1 MKQYNCGIIK
11 YIKETSVI
19 TVNDI
24 IQEMWNIETNSFV
37 KNDFFDLIEI
47 NTLKSDIK
55 EFQDFIEDTTI
66 NSFIN
71 ITIFSYIPEKNYIT
85 IIVSFIDNTFYI
97 YPTNENKYDTSF
109 ISNVSHELRTPL
121 NGILGMVSFLNE
133 SNINSDQAECVE
145 MIQQCS
151 ISLLSII
158 NDILDFSKLQVNKI
172 ILENIP
178 FILSDCIQDLK
189 DDILSK
195 ITNLQKVHFSIDMDY
210 NINMNLLGD
219 VNRLQQILK
228 NVLYNSVKYT
238 EKGSILLKIS
248 KISENIFKEIIK
260 SHKEIDF
267 VKENDSQYLKFDII
281 DTGCG
286 ISESDINKVF
296 SPFIQCQVTIKNTN
310 DNIGHGTGLGL
321 TICKKLVSLMKGS
334 IWLESSTV
342 NGGSHFTFVIKSYK
356 DLTFKNTIPISYSS
370 LFNNKEIILIDPNYE
385 TRIEMIKICKDMNFN
400 ITVYSD
406 LNEALTIIS
415 YETRKSYDACI
426 VNIINNDAY
435 IFANNIRK
443 NKNIINHM
451 IPLIGISNDSFKKM
465 DYTYYKYIMSRPITS
480 LKLNELLIDV
490 FNNLSLNNQMQK
502 LIENKS
508 NISSPIIVTLNP
520 IEKHDTKI
528 LIAEDVE
535 INRKIL
541 INYLKSLGYL
551 NVYQAKDG
559 LEALTELTR
568 NDYDILLLD
577 IKMPH
582 FDGQQVAELVNNF
595 YKIPP
600 KKAMFDFVNKKKPVI
615 FAVTAYFSRED
626 VLIYKKIGFKDV
638 ISKPLDKKDLK
649 NALDNVS

>member
-1 MKQYNCGIIK
+1 MKQYNYGIIK
-11 YIKETSVI
+11 YIKETGII
-19 TVNDI
+19 TVNDT
-24 IQEMWNIETNSFV
+24 IQEMWNIETSHFI
-37 KNDFFDLIEI
+37 KNDFLNLIEI
-47 NTLKSDIK
+47 NTLISDIK
-55 EFQDFIEDTTI
+55 KFQDFIENTTI

-85 IIVSFIDNTFYI
+85 IIVSFTDNIFYI
-97 YPTNENKYDTSF
+97 YPTNVNKYDISF
-109 ISNVSHELRTPL
+109 ISNISHELRTPL

-133 SNINSDQAECVE
+133 SNIDSDQAECVE

-172 ILENIP
+172 ILENKSY
-178 FILSDCIQDLK
+178 ILSDCIKDLK

-195 ITNLQKVHFSIDMDY
+195 INNVQKVHFSIDMDY
-210 NINMNLLGD
+210 SINMNLLGD
-219 VNRLQQILK
+219 ANRLQQVLK
-228 NVLYNSVKYT
+228 NILYNSVKYT

-248 KISENIFKEIIK
+248 NISENIFKELIK
-260 SHKEIDF
+260 SHKETNF
-267 VKENDSQYLKFDII
+267 VKENDSQYLRFDII

-286 ISESDINKVF
+286 ISESDTNKVF
-296 SPFIQCQVTIKNTN
+296 SPFVQCQVTNKNTN

-321 TICKKLVSLMKGS
+321 TICRKLVSLMKGS

-342 NGGSHFTFVIKSYK
+342 DGGSHFTFIIKSYI
-356 DLTFKNTIPISYSS
+356 DLTFKNVIPESHYS
-370 LFNNKEIILIDPNYE
+370 LFNKEIILIDSNYQ
-385 TRIEMIKICKDMNFN
+385 TRIDLIKICKDINLN

-415 YETRKSYDACI
+415 YETRKIYDACI
-426 VNIINNDAY
+426 VNIIDNNAY
-435 IFANNIRK
+435 LFANNIRK
-443 NKNIINHM
+443 NISMINCS
-451 IPLIGISNDSFKKM
+451 IPLIGISNDSFKKI

-480 LKLNELLIDV
+480 LKVNELLIDV
-490 FNNLSLNNQMQK
+490 FNNISLNNQMQR
-502 LIENKS
+502 LIQNKS
-508 NISSPIIVTLNP
+508 NSPSSPIIVSTNP

-528 LIAEDVE
+528 LIAEDIE

-541 INYLKSLGYL
+541 INYLKNLGYI

-559 LEALTELTR
+559 LEALTELTK
-568 NDYDILLLD
+568 NEYDVLLLD

-582 FDGQQVAELVNNF
+582 FDGQQVAELVNNY

-600 KKAMFDFVNKKKPVI
+600 KKAMFDFVNKKKPDI
-615 FAVTAYFSRED
+615 FAVTAYFSKED
-626 VLIYKKIGFKDV
+626 VLIYKKIGFKNV

-649 NALDNVS
+649 NALDHIN